1 MIRPQPARRHA
12 EKKTVRPA
20 APVASVGALS
30 GPAGDIVELQHTAG
44 NAAVSRLLSDINT
57 SSTGKFVGRLLVQRD
72 PPRSAPASAKTPE
85 QLLGDI
91 QGHAMDALLPELRRL
106 PAKVR
111 TDEALGAKVGGP
123 RLVMAMQAVSARRR
137 GQAWTSF
144 LAAKNADFQAW
155 PPDQVVS
162 ILMFLGASQRSAK
175 RQIAIASLG
184 DIVSNTPGDLPLKSA
199 DRKRIIGT
207 TATEL
212 PASYAQVNQMV
223 RDVRQRVLVSLY
235 MQKTQKG
242 TWTKKGVAKGFS
254 YPDRTGDGTK
264 GVPARVNEAAVA
276 FWGPVQAWPGNYF
289 FNLSAAGKADAYSA
303 IVALFKEQT
312 DPHLR
317 TLIHCD
323 YLVSV
328 IEMRAWAETIGV
340 DKFNENVKLGKIP
353 LVLKYDGFSDLTATL
368 TLSNMP
374 KSSTT
379 GPETP
384 LKMVSVSGESDL
396 IIGDHVVFYNDPSY
410 DALTEGDPD
419 VWRLENAIVVDN
431 KGGGLLYQGH
441 GYSSPVPGS
450 HLMDAMCNKYN
461 LHVRRALDLIGAVK
475 RAKTKKQRDDAKA
488 RLSTLYP
495 NVRPKSGGG
504 WEVSGPSDIAGH
516 PVTRDLKLLTPAT
529 APGLHAPSD
538 GLIWVRRPDH
548 AGP

>member
-1 MIRPQPARRHA
+1 
-12 EKKTVRPA
+12 
-20 APVASVGALS
+20 
-30 GPAGDIVELQHTAG
+30 
-44 NAAVSRLLSDINT
+44 
-57 SSTGKFVGRLLVQRD
+57 
-72 PPRSAPASAKTPE
+72 
-85 QLLGDI
+85 
-91 QGHAMDALLPELRRL
+91 
-106 PAKVR
+106 
-111 TDEALGAKVGGP
+111 
-123 RLVMAMQAVSARRR
+123 
-137 GQAWTSF
+137 
-144 LAAKNADFQAW
+144 
-155 PPDQVVS
+155 
-162 ILMFLGASQRSAK
+162 
-175 RQIAIASLG
+175 
-184 DIVSNTPGDLPLKSA
+184 
-199 DRKRIIGT
+199 
-207 TATEL
+207 
-212 PASYAQVNQMV
+212 MV

-264 GVPARVNEAAVA
+264 GVPARVNEAALA
-276 FWGPVQAWPGNYF
+276 YWGPVQNWPGNYF
-289 FNLSAAGKADAYSA
+289 FNLSPAGKADAHSA
-303 IVALFKEQT
+303 IVALFTEQT

-340 DKFNENVKLGKIP
+340 DKFNENVKLGNIP

-374 KSSTT
+374 KSPTT

-384 LKMVSVSGESDL
+384 LKQISVSSESDL

-410 DALTEGDPD
+410 DALTAGDRD

-450 HLMDAMCNKYN
+450 HLMDAMCAKYN
-461 LHVRRALDLIGAVK
+461 LHVRRALALISAVK
-475 RAKTKKQRDDAKA
+475 RAKTQKQRDDANA
-488 RLSTLYP
+488 NLSKLYP

-504 WEVSGPSDIAGH
+504 WEVSGASDIMGH

-529 APGLHAPSD
+529 GPGLHDPRD
-538 GLIWVRRPDH
+538 GLIWARRPDH